1 MRTDNRLILKE
12 LSERIENLL
21 ENQDEKT
28 IELCLDG
35 IIQLGVAD
43 NSFIYAPVINVDI
56 PETGSNS
63 YMLGNR
69 TIYDSIMNDDLEFDF
84 VSVEHDGVGYIILCT
99 DPECFDSDIEEFVE
113 IDINRVLVD
122 IYEMGDECGVLI
134 QAKDPDNGVWLT
146 NNTIDYIL
154 SKTAEYS
161 DYIDDSDWGLDVVCE
176 DPRNVGA
183 QHCLFFTEDDA
194 IQENEIHI
202 SLLQSDD
209 EIVEKIAETIRNLK
223 TDKLAIDIPS
233 GMVMQKDFLQKVINT
248 VMDNFQ
254 MDIGGVLFCAKSE
267 EDKNVINMIV
277 DMYIET
283 QDQDD
288 LN

>member
-1 MRTDNRLILKE
+1 MRTDNRLILKV

-21 ENQDEKT
+21 KDQDEKT

-43 NSFIYAPVINVDI
+43 NSFIYAPVMNVDI
-56 PETGSNS
+56 PEEGCNS

-69 TIYDSIMNDDLEFDF
+69 TIYDSIMNDDIEFDF
-84 VSVEHDGVGYIILCT
+84 LPVEQDGVMYIILTT

-113 IDINRVLVD
+113 IDINRVLID
-122 IYEMGDECGVLI
+122 IYEMGEECGVLVL
-134 QAKDPDNGVWLT
+134 AKDPDNGVWLT

-154 SKTAEYS
+154 TETAELS
-161 DYIDDSDWGLDVVCE
+161 DLIDDSDCGLDVVCE

-194 IQENEIHI
+194 SQENEIHI

-209 EIVEKIAETIRNLK
+209 EIVEKLAETIKNLE

-254 MDIGGVLFCAKSE
+254 MDIRGVLFCVKTK
-267 EDKNVINMIV
+267 EDKDVINMIT

-288 LN
+288 FN